1 MNTDLTTA
9 EMRSR
14 LEELK
19 RQLEEGDKGYTGL
32 VITSVAVV
40 GPAVDLAF
48 EALARRE
55 REYEASPCF
64 LCGWRPKFHPR
75 EGHEFTPWPAT
86 KEPEPDCL
94 VTDGE
99 AG

>member
-1 MNTDLTTA
+1 MKTEMTLA
-9 EMRSR
+9 EMTKR
-14 LEELK
+14 LEEYRTLPW
-19 RQLEEGDKGYTGL
+19 T
-32 VITSVAVV
+32 ITKSDRVWIL
-40 GPAVDLAF
+40 DLALA
-48 EALARRE
+48 ELARRE